1 MIKHETGYMYFVAV
15 VCPPDL
21 NEKVL
26 VFKQWMKDRF
36 GCIVAMRAPA
46 HITLLRP
53 FWLEV
58 ERENE
63 LQQLLQSIKTN
74 TTFFELELNGFSSF
88 TNRVIFIN
96 VKETLA
102 LSELRLAAENVF
114 ADHLGSLIKREYRPF
129 HPHITIANRDLKP
142 ASFEKAWP
150 HFSAR
155 EFSEK
160 FVNES
165 VCLLKLNDGKWEVI
179 AEKRL

>member
-1 MIKHETGYMYFVAV
+1 MYFVAV
-15 VCPPDL
+15 VCPAEL

-53 FWLEV
+53 FWLEE
-58 ERENE
+58 EREKE
-63 LQQLLQSIKTN
+63 LQELLQSIKMN
-74 TTFFELELNGFSSF
+74 KSSFELELNGFSNF

-96 VKETLA
+96 VKENQS
-102 LSELRLAAENVF
+102 LSDLRLAAENVF

-129 HPHITIANRDLKP
+129 QPHITIANRDLKP
-142 ASFEKAWP
+142 GSFEKAWP

-155 EFSEK
+155 EF
-160 FVNES
+160 NERFINDTVS
-165 VCLLKLNDGKWEVI
+165 LLKLNGGKWEVI
-179 AEKRL
+179 GERRFE